1 MSKAKAKGIDKDRS
15 AMVLA
20 QLRRRS
26 AERRAASS
34 AGLGAVN
41 PNFAVPSAMTP
52 TAASQGLLD
61 AVNALLVAYTAN
73 GVPSEHKASA
83 EALAVQTAWDADPI
97 VVAAGSTAVLDK
109 DSSYGPN
116 THDAVAA
123 VNGGSAPDVNTGPA
137 TTTVPTTVV
146 NNTTTTAAAADWT
159 RPLLIGA
166 AIVAVA
172 GVGTAAIVHAQK
184 SRRERKKKHHTHSL
198 HPTMPLGHR
207 PAYT

>member
-26 AERRAASS
+26 AERRHASAAGGT
-34 AGLGAVN
+34 GLGAATQDEINAAAVAMNNALIAHGYRASDMALYEAFQADVGLKADGYPGTATMTQLKDVLFAMGIEIAPVPVYPWSASGGGYDGVN
-41 PNFAVPSAMTP
+41 AP
-52 TAASQGLLD
+52 TAAQW
-61 AVNALLVAYTAN
+61 Y
-73 GVPSEHKASA
+73 
-83 EALAVQTAWDADPI
+83 
-97 VVAAGSTAVLDK
+97 GST
-109 DSSYGPN
+109 S
-116 THDAVAA
+116 
-123 VNGGSAPDVNTGPA
+123 
-137 TTTVPTTVV
+137 TTVV
-146 NNTTTTAAAADWT
+146 NNTSTTTSTTTAAADWT

-172 GVGTAAIVHAQK
+172 GIGTAAVVHANK
-184 SRRERKKKHHTHSL
+184 SRTERKKRHASHSL